1 MQLRFT
7 ALKWA
12 TLASVAV
19 SGIAVAQEQTPP
31 ATQGSPA
38 TPGDTAVP
46 DAAAPG
52 DATAAPSERKQAQEE
67 IVVTGSRV
75 RRKDLTTPA
84 PVTVISRQQIQSS
97 AVANIGDFLQ
107 QLPEQG
113 NATNTQV
120 NNGGDGE
127 TQISLR
133 SLGAARTLVLV
144 DGKRFVSGGSGATS
158 IVHLRLRCP
167 RRRGQHH
174 HPSQDEW
181 GGGQCLRR
189 HLAARGQHGL

>member
-7 ALKWA
+7 PLRLAA
-12 TLASVAV
+12 LASLAL
-19 SGIAVAQEQTPP
+19 SAQAAAQQQTPP
-31 ATQGSPA
+31 PA
-38 TPGDTAVP
+38 TPPSPST
-46 DAAAPG
+46 PG
-52 DATAAPSERKQAQEE
+52 DVTPTENVPAATAAPEAAPTGERKQAQEE

-84 PVTVISRQQIQSS
+84 PVTVISREQLTTS

-127 TQISLR
+127 T
-133 SLGAARTLVLV
+133 
-144 DGKRFVSGGSGATS
+144 
-158 IVHLRLRCP
+158 
-167 RRRGQHH
+167 
-174 HPSQDEW
+174 
-181 GGGQCLRR
+181 
-189 HLAARGQHGL
+189 